1 MNECCVCGCYVPEG
15 RDVCTEC
22 EKIGKDDEEIIV
34 YEKDGDNND
43 L

>member
-22 EKIGKDDEEIIV
+22 EKIGRDDDEIV
-34 YEKDGDNND
+34 RETEGNENRID
-43 L
+43 